1 MFKFAVLAFAQVA
14 TSQTL
19 INCLTGTDDASPY
32 VAPKAVAGT
41 ATCAYCSIGM
51 KKTTMAWEC
60 DTMWEFPTK
69 VADDQWTTGAVC
81 LTAEAIL
88 KNYASKEQVAE
99 HMKMI
104 EKEIA
109 DQKAAGVT
117 LTIDQVMADHAK
129 MKMYYCSKA
138 NCNTFI
144 NLDDACKTVKTVA
157 YDSAKDTGYWKDSAA
172 IFISASAAL
181 TAAFSLI

>member
-19 INCLTGTDDASPY
+19 TCFTGTDDASPY
-32 VAPKAVAGT
+32 VAPKTVST
-41 ATCAYCSIGM
+41 ATCSYCSIGM
-51 KKTTMAWEC
+51 KKTMMDWQC
-60 DTMWEFPTK
+60 DATWEFPVT
-69 VADDQWTTGAVC
+69 VPADQWTTGAVC
-81 LTAEAIL
+81 LTGEAIA
-88 KNYASKEQVAE
+88 KNFASKEQVAE
-99 HMKMI
+99 HKKMI

-117 LTIDQVMADHAK
+117 VTMEQVEADMAK
-129 MKMYYCSKA
+129 MKMYYCNTKA

-144 NLDDACKTVKTVA
+144 SLDDACKTVKTIA
-157 YDSAKDTGYWKDSAA
+157 YDAAKDTGYWDSSAT
-172 IFISASAAL
+172 ILLSASAAL